1 MKILK
6 IVVKYNKN
14 NDVFCEIE
22 TSDSLGFTKPA
33 GQCPKLL
40 QARYKLNWVIEPPF
54 PHNVAWL

>member
-40 QARYKLNWVIEPPF
+40 QARYKLN
-54 PHNVAWL
+54 